1 MAYNSFLT
9 RWQQENP
16 ITLAPEP
23 AAENRAII
31 IDSKQEKRSITL
43 ADPRF
48 WAYFGLGSQNLAN
61 VDVNINTSL
70 SVPPFFCA
78 VRYISEG
85 VAMLDRK
92 VRTRTPQG
100 IKDAEA
106 HPLWDFFLGPR
117 PHPYYTW
124 SQFICALL
132 TNACIGN
139 GYARI
144 HWDYMGMRPMYL
156 EHIPNI
162 FCKPDFDHTGRLWYV
177 ITGNINGS
185 AISERVPPTEII
197 HIKGLS
203 IDGILGYDTTVM
215 HEKTLA
221 TGISRQVYENSVM
234 GKQARPSI
242 AIQQQ
247 EPLESAAEAA
257 TIEENIMRRMGGADN
272 AGRPLVLDAGQT
284 VQYLQWS
291 PLEAALDKLSALN
304 VEDVARITK
313 VPRDLLALDTHGT
326 YGAGVQR
333 SKDFLLH
340 CLLPWIE
347 QIQEEFCSKLFWET
361 ESRGARTFFEFDTSM
376 YVGLDKEAQS
386 KILVAEVAGS
396 IRTPNEARQ
405 ALGLPA
411 VADGD
416 EIMVD
421 INLLPMSKAV
431 EIALAKYLS
440 AQGEKFR
447 GQQQQSETAAAQG
460 DNKPDNENATEAK
473 PKPQA

>member
-1 MAYNSFLT
+1 MAYKSFLS
-9 RWQQENP
+9 WFQNQPKQE
-16 ITLAPEP
+16 PEP
-23 AAENRAII
+23 LPAVDNRSLAET
-31 IDSKQEKRSITL
+31 KPTEKRSITL

-70 SVPPFFCA
+70 SLPPFFCA

-92 VRTRTPQG
+92 VKQRTADG
-100 IKDAEA
+100 LKDADT
-106 HPLWDFFLGPR
+106 HPLWDFFVSPR

-139 GYARI
+139 GYALI
-144 HWDYMGMRPMYL
+144 HWDYSEMRPMYL

-162 FCKPDFDHTGRLWYV
+162 FCKPEFDCDGRHWN
-177 ITGNINGS
+177 IISGNINGS
-185 AISERVPPTEII
+185 AISRRVPPTDII

-203 IDGILGYDTTVM
+203 IDGVLGYDATVM
-215 HEKTLA
+215 HENTMA

-242 AIQQQ
+242 AIQQM
-247 EPLESAAEAA
+247 EALESADEAA
-257 TIEENIMRRMGGADN
+257 TIEENIMRRIGGAEN

-291 PLEAALDKLSALN
+291 PLEAALDKLAALN
-304 VEDVARITK
+304 IEDVARITK

-340 CLLPWIE
+340 CLSPWIE
-347 QIQEEFCSKLFWET
+347 QIQEEFCSKLFWTMEA
-361 ESRGARTFFEFDTSM
+361 RGQQVFFEFDTAM
-376 YVGLDKEAQS
+376 YVGLDKEAES
-386 KILVAEVAGS
+386 KMLVEEVRGT
-396 IRTPNEARQ
+396 IRTPNEAR
-405 ALGLPA
+405 AIKGLPA
-411 VADGD
+411 APDGD
-416 EIMVD
+416 ELMVD

-440 AQGEKFR
+440 AQGEKLR
-447 GQQQQSETAAAQG
+447 GQSDNKSADTNPNGE
-460 DNKPDNENATEAK
+460 NKPDTENEQDAK
-473 PKPQA
+473 PA